1 MWFHNS
7 MASCVVLRVST
18 FGTFSSTKRLQ
29 QPSVITAYVLF
40 PTRATQLLR
49 NLPLLISQWT
59 CPHRQMMGAIC
70 FIIFINDGRFARVTS
85 ADFFFYHCWPGLA
98 VRQRCL
104 WQLKV
109 CRRVWG
115 ASRQTN
121 RQKATEV
128 APDPVSFLLWLQRS
142 AWAPW
147 HWKVKGSPPD
157 IQQCLRGWDYEWLNS
172 PISTRIPKITGEE
185 HRGTLHCLSH

>member
-59 CPHRQMMGAIC
+59 CPNRQMMGAIC
-70 FIIFINDGRFARVTS
+70 FIIFINDGRFAASHQQIFFLPLLARPSCPAALFMTAQSVPPRLRSLTPDKLTKSHRGRSWSSELS
-85 ADFFFYHCWPGLA
+85 ALA
-98 VRQRCL
+98 
-104 WQLKV
+104 
-109 CRRVWG
+109 
-115 ASRQTN
+115 
-121 RQKATEV
+121 AT
-128 APDPVSFLLWLQRS
+128 
-142 AWAPW
+142 
-147 HWKVKGSPPD
+147 
-157 IQQCLRGWDYEWLNS
+157 QCLGSMALESKRIS
-172 PISTRIPKITGEE
+172 PRHTAVFTRVGLWMTK
-185 HRGTLHCLSH
+185 